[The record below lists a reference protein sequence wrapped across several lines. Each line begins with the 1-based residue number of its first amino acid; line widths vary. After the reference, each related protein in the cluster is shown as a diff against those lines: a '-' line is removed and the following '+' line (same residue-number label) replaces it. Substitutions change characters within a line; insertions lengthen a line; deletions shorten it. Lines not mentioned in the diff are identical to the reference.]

1 MGTTP
6 ITLLS
11 LIQPLWDWE
20 KEIEGEV
27 GWIVIVNLA
36 YGYSEFALPW
46 IPDCI
51 SLPAWPSLRNACH
64 HHQLRRAS
72 YSPKSG
78 DMGWGLTLATQAFD
92 LDRQSTWMDLSAS
105 SGSNGD
111 QVLQLQTA
119 RLVPF
124 PWLTTA
130 DQWADQG
137 LGFCILEC
145 CKGCFLVWFIYS
157 KNVSGWHA
165 DRLGEG
171 DASVLS
177 QEAPSEPPSP
187 QRYLPFWAH
196 SLSHPRGSCVL
207 PWEGRHSLYPLS
219 CYFLVGCS
227 FSSYEQ
233 LQVKDMCVFLCL
245 TITQWLDVDNTQ
257 KLWEWASRWGLWS
270 A

>member
-1 MGTTP
+1 MDSNCQLGLRIFWICSSLNSRLHLTARLAILKECLPSSPTEES
-6 ITLLS
+6 LL
-11 LIQPLWDWE
+11 QPKVRRHELRPNSGHPGIW
-20 KEIEGEV
+20 
-27 GWIVIVNLA
+27 
-36 YGYSEFALPW
+36 PW
-46 IPDCI
+46 
-51 SLPAWPSLRNACH
+51 
-64 HHQLRRAS
+64 
-72 YSPKSG
+72 
-78 DMGWGLTLATQAFD
+78 QAEH
-92 LDRQSTWMDLSAS
+92 LDLSAS

-207 PWEGRHSLYPLS
+207 PWEGGHSLYPLS
-219 CYFLVGCS
+219 CYFLVGCC